1 MRLKRLIIQGFK
13 SFKDRTTINFDDGIT
28 GIVGP
33 NGCGKSNIVDA
44 LFWVMGEQSA
54 KHLRGKSMRDLIFS
68 GSSKYNPG
76 AFAEATLVLENDT
89 GKHIHIGN
97 KVASPSEI
105 QLTRKLYRNGE
116 TEYRINGEPARL
128 RDIQEVFM
136 DTGAGAKSYSIIAQG
151 EINRLVQAKPEERR
165 VMIEEVAGIT
175 KFKARKR
182 ESLRKIEATQSNLAR
197 LNDLQIEIEK
207 NLRSLQKQAE
217 KAERARSL
225 RDKIRRNELVVN
237 SHKVFD
243 FLKAYR
249 EDHQRFNELELEL
262 ENWRVEKNSLEISLE
277 DERLQKD
284 EQTSKIE
291 DLQKEYNEV
300 SRALA
305 AAEEKL
311 NYLAKSLT
319 EKENLIGQ
327 KEKEAEE
334 VKAEVENRSER
345 LEQLKADLDKLEEQR
360 EEGFDFSELEE
371 TVENLKE
378 ELELKSESL
387 DSAKEELESN
397 RVELNEVEQTVFRNT
412 SRLEEFA
419 GSLQDITTEIEALEK
434 QYSGVSKDIAD
445 EREAS
450 LAAKERAE
458 ELSEEEKGLRE
469 QIETIK
475 AELKSEDTALSLKQK
490 ELIQS
495 ESKLQ
500 SLIEINESLEG
511 TKEGIAKIL
520 EDHPQ
525 GFTLFGNIIKCDDQY
540 TAGVQSLLKDFLN
553 VAISHKSSNE
563 DLYTWLQSNHDLG
576 LDVLMAG
583 ETSVATE
590 ETIERLRLK
599 FEGIVNIIDILE
611 IESELRDQLKPFLM
625 GYYLVPELELD
636 KMKSLTDDVSFKA
649 LASFDGKRSVKNEKG
664 ALLIDFAAASEQGNG
679 VVERNNRIAELT
691 ALVEALQAEI
701 PALEEKV
708 AFKKDDLENLVS
720 RHDQLRD
727 DLSDKKSEAASL
739 TSALESK
746 LANMEAGH
754 ARLDILT
761 NRKSEI
767 SKQRL
772 ELLENEESIGQ
783 KKEELAE
790 ANEELVSRVEEI
802 EESVSFL
809 RDDYSQKREELL
821 EKQVAAKSFNERIE
835 TVTNQMTDV
844 EGQIERQNQR
854 LESIDA
860 QIEKYKEEIETT
872 TNELNELEESNHATA
887 EALQDKEDVLGVLKD
902 NFSQLLLAM
911 QEREDKVKKLNAEVN
926 KAEKTMV
933 ELEGKRVRIVE
944 EEEQIVRNI
953 FEKYRVDLRK
963 AIASF
968 LEFEESDLEGL
979 QDLTTMYV
987 METEEGPK
995 EIEIEPYEFHRRYG
1009 QDLKDCEHKFKN
1021 YRVEFNRLGEINWQ
1035 AIEDYE
1041 RQKLRFDFLK
1051 IQEEELKKSLEDL
1064 EVAISHIDEKSKQR
1078 FKIAFEEVD
1087 VRFRKVFPIIFG
1099 GGSAQLKVTGDINDA
1114 ECGIEIIAQPPGKK
1128 MQNINLM
1135 SGGEKAMTAVS
1146 LIFSIFL
1153 VKPSPFC
1160 LLDEVDAPLDDANVG
1175 RFNELL
1181 REMSKESQF
1190 ILITHN
1196 KKTMELNDTLYGVT
1210 MQEPGVS
1217 KAVSVQLQ

>member
-13 SFKDRTTINFDDGIT
+13 SFKDRTTISFDDGIT

-54 KHLRGKSMRDLIFS
+54 KHLRGKSMKDLIFS

-76 AFAEATLVLENDT
+76 AFAEATLVLENDG

-182 ESLRKIEATQSNLAR
+182 ESLRKIDATQSNLSR
-197 LNDLQIEIEK
+197 LNDLQVEIEK

-225 RDKIRRNELVVN
+225 KEKIKRNELVVN

-249 EDHQRFNELELEL
+249 EDYQSFNELELNL
-262 ENWRVEKNSLEISLE
+262 ESWRLEKGSLEISLE
-277 DERLQKD
+277 DERIQKD
-284 EQTSKIE
+284 EQTSQIE
-291 DLQKEYNEV
+291 EFQKEYNEV
-300 SRALA
+300 SRSLA

-319 EKENLIGQ
+319 EKENLIGE

-334 VKAEVENRSER
+334 VKAEVANREER
-345 LEQLKADLDKLEEQR
+345 LEQLKADLDKLEDQR

-378 ELELKSESL
+378 ELELKNESL
-387 DSAKEELESN
+387 DQAREELETN
-397 RVELNEVEQTVFRNT
+397 RIELNEVEQTVFRNS

-450 LAAKERAE
+450 HQARERAE
-458 ELSEEEKGLRE
+458 ELSEEEKSLRE
-469 QIETIK
+469 QIE
-475 AELKSEDTALSLKQK
+475 ELKSEVKTEEQALQLKHK

-495 ESKLQ
+495 ESKLH

-540 TAGVQSLLKDFLN
+540 TAGVQSVLKDFLN
-553 VAISHKSSNE
+553 VAISYKSSTE
-563 DLYTWLQSNHDLG
+563 DLYTWLQTNHELG

-583 ETSVATE
+583 EDAVATE
-590 ETIERLRLK
+590 ETIERLKLK
-599 FEGIVNIIDILE
+599 FDGIVNIIDILE
-611 IESELRDQLKPFLM
+611 IESELKSQLRPFLL
-625 GYYLVPELELD
+625 GYYLVPELDLE
-636 KMKSLTDDVSFKA
+636 KVKTLTDDVSFKA
-649 LASFDGKRSVKNEKG
+649 ISSFDGKRTIANEKG
-664 ALLIDFAAASEQGNG
+664 AMLLDFAAANEQGNG
-679 VVERNNRIAELT
+679 VIERNNRIAELSN
-691 ALVEALQAEI
+691 LVETLNEEI
-701 PALEEKV
+701 PAIEEKV
-708 AFKKDDLENLVS
+708 GFKKDDLDNLIL

-767 SKQRL
+767 SKQRF

-783 KKEELAE
+783 RKETLAE
-790 ANEELVSRVEEI
+790 SNEELVSRVEEI
-802 EESVSFL
+802 DESVSLL

-835 TVTNQMTDV
+835 TASNQLSDV
-844 EGQIERQNQR
+844 EGQITRQTQR
-854 LESIDA
+854 LESIDT
-860 QIEKYKEEIETT
+860 QIENYKEEIETI
-872 TNELNELEESNHATA
+872 TNDLNDLEESNHNTA

-911 QEREDKVKKLNAEVN
+911 QEREEKVKKLNTEIN

-933 ELEGKRVRIVE
+933 ELEGKRIRIVE

-953 FEKYRVDLRK
+953 FEKYRIDLRHG
-963 AIASF
+963 ISTF
-968 LEFEESDLEGL
+968 LEFDENDLEGL
-979 QDLTTMYV
+979 KDLTTMFI

-995 EIEIEPYEFHRRYG
+995 DIDAEPYEFHRRYG
-1009 QDLKDCEHKFKN
+1009 QDLKDCEQKYKN
-1021 YRVEFNRLGEINWQ
+1021 YKMEFNRLGEINWQ

-1064 EVAISHIDEKSKQR
+1064 ETAIAHIDEKSKQR

-1099 GGSAQLKVTGDINDA
+1099 GGSAQLKVTGDINDP